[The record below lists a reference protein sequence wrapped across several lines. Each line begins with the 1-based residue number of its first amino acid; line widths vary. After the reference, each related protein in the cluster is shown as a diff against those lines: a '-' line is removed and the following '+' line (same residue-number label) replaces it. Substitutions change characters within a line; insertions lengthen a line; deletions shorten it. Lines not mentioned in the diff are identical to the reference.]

1 MANPPPTRNVR
12 ADMTSVQSL
21 DERFAASGS
30 AWALHDRLLK
40 ASGEE
45 AVGSVIRERLI
56 SEYSNSGVVAALLL
70 TIVAAYLAGN
80 PVSDVDDPRQRVFM
94 FASALCMSVQVMM
107 IYLSLTLIYQLNMLP
122 TDDQVRLFIL
132 ELSRWRIPLLTSGT
146 GLPDIMM
153 ILTVVGALSFMTS
166 VMAAVHVNSP
176 TVDAWVITG
185 LVGFCNVP
193 LLLFVVRLDAW
204 KWRQLQS
211 QLASHSAE

>member
-1 MANPPPTRNVR
+1 MTDLPPTRNAR
-12 ADMTSVQSL
+12 ADMKSVKSL

-30 AWALHDRLLK
+30 AWAMHYRLLK

-56 SEYSNSGVVAALLL
+56 SEYSNSGVVAALVL
-70 TIVAAYLAGN
+70 TIVASYLAGD
-80 PVSDVDDPRQRVFM
+80 PVSDVDDPRQRVYM
-94 FASALCMSVQVMM
+94 FASTLCCAVQGMV

-122 TDDQVRLFIL
+122 TDDHVRLFIL
-132 ELSRWRIPLLTSGT
+132 ELTRWPWTTSGT
-146 GLPDIMM
+146 GLPDFMM

-185 LVGFCNVP
+185 LVG
-193 LLLFVVRLDAW
+193 LLCSPVFLFVVRIDAW
-204 KWRQLQS
+204 KWRQLRS
-211 QLASHSAE
+211 QLSHSAE